1 MELRLQIKPYAF
13 QLSRPLQTAT
23 GVLQQRRGWLLR
35 LQDAAGRLGW
45 GEVSPLDV
53 QQLKLCQDALLPM
66 MQPGVDWTA
75 SSLERWLV
83 KGPAALA
90 FALGAALAE
99 LDGELG
105 SASGEGWLQAPTS
118 AFLLPAG
125 VAMRDALDRLLSSV
139 DPKLPFTLKWK
150 VAACDQEE
158 EWSLLRE
165 LLDKLPASARLRL
178 DANGGWDRLQ
188 AWRWVEPLR
197 GDPRL
202 EWLEQP
208 LAADDWE
215 GLQAI
220 AAVVP
225 VALDES
231 LQAHPTWRDQ
241 WESWQVRRPLLEGD
255 PRPLLRDLGRGK
267 PRLMLSTTFETGIG
281 GRWLAHLAALQAQ
294 GPTPAAPGLAPGWS
308 PAGPLFSSDPAEVW
322 AAAEV
327 SG

>member
-13 QLSRPLQTAT
+13 NLNRPLHTAG

-35 LQDAAGRLGW
+35 LEDAAGRLGW
-45 GEVSPLDV
+45 GEVSPLDAE
-53 QQLKLCQDALLPM
+53 QHEACQAALVRM
-66 MQPGVDWTA
+66 MELGVVWTV
-75 SSLERWLV
+75 SSLEYWLATV
-83 KGPAALA
+83 PAALA

-105 SASGEGWLQAPTS
+105 SASSAGWLQAPTS

-125 VAMRDALDRLLSSV
+125 VAMRDALDRLLASV
-139 DPKLPFTLKWK
+139 DSNLPFTLKWK
-150 VAACDQEE
+150 VAVCGHEE
-158 EWSLLRE
+158 EWGLLQA

-188 AWRWVEPLR
+188 AWRWVEQLR

-202 EWLEQP
+202 EWFEQP

-220 AAVVP
+220 AALVP

-231 LQAHPTWRDQ
+231 LQVHPAWRDQ

-255 PRPLLRDLGRGK
+255 PRPLLRDLLRGK
-267 PRLMLSTTFETGIG
+267 PRLMLSTSFETGIG
-281 GRWLAHLAALQAQ
+281 GRWLEHLAALQAQ
-294 GPTPAAPGLAPGWS
+294 GKTPAAPGLAPGWC
-308 PAGPLFSSDPAEVW
+308 PAGPLFSSDPSEVW